1 MYIPLFNKL
10 LVLEKMAELNLETPK
25 NVSDEDKLPSRYQTR
40 QRGGKRRQTTI
51 DKMEKRSLR
60 LPMRDIKSD
69 STEER
74 YKISE
79 DSSDSESSVD
89 ENYEVDSLASSIEE
103 SLT

>member
-1 MYIPLFNKL
+1 
-10 LVLEKMAELNLETPK
+10 MAELNLETPK

-51 DKMEKRSLR
+51 DKREKRSLR
-60 LPMRDIKSD
+60 LPMQDMH

>member
-1 MYIPLFNKL
+1 
-10 LVLEKMAELNLETPK
+10 MAELNLETPK

-69 STEER
+69 VHSTEEK